1 MTLADN
7 YVIKTKLHQP
17 VIHAFSLLIL
27 QLCAGV
33 QFVKLFQTSP
43 ESPGIYLL
51 LHKLFRSQSIE
62 ELQSAAEAQGVTK
75 DEFHVSH
82 DASAPYCSCK
92 HVHNL
97 DFLH

>member
-1 MTLADN
+1 MLFLSWYYN
-7 YVIKTKLHQP
+7 YVLEYNLWNLH
-17 VIHAFSLLIL
+17 
-27 QLCAGV
+27 
-33 QFVKLFQTSP
+33 FQTSP